1 MLYEIDVTFLRIA
14 TTETLERVVIVFKQ
28 EAGSR
33 SQALERLFSSD
44 EYIRKSSWYLSY
56 DDYDI
61 RELK

>member
-1 MLYEIDVTFLRIA
+1 MLYEIDVTFLRI
-14 TTETLERVVIVFKQ
+14 TTMETLERVVIVFEQ
-28 EAGSR
+28 EADSR